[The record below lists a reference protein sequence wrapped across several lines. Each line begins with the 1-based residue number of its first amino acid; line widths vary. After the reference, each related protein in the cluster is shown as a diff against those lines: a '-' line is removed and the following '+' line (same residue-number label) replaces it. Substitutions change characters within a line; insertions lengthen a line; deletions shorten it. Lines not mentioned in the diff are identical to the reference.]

1 MIKPTD
7 SEERDKARPM
17 ENPIRPVV
25 MEQKREVHLRDYWAT
40 IWRWRWT
47 AFATFAIVSTLV
59 ALYTFLQT
67 PIYQASV
74 KVEIQPS
81 TRRVA
86 PVADVSELGATGYSF
101 FAEDRYYNTQ
111 FEIIRSRAVSE
122 KVFDRLNLWNDP
134 QFKNVQD
141 PVGAFK
147 SSVTIEPIEM
157 TGIVVI
163 SMAGSDKER
172 TTQWVNTLAEV
183 YVDRNLEIAQRTT
196 TKAVASLLE
205 LMEPLREKLAKS
217 QEKTFEEA
225 EERRIF
231 VPEDQQK
238 IMAGT
243 FQRLQQDLTETRLAL
258 SQEEAVLRKVDEV
271 AQSGGSP
278 LSIPEISRE
287 PIIDELYKDRLALEQ
302 EKQRLLS
309 QYQERHVKVVEKEEE
324 IKRLDKK
331 IMEECDRIIGRIKT
345 EYAIKKDHERKTLA
359 QIDAVK
365 GESLDLTHRT
375 SGLEL
380 LRGDTAEIRKIY
392 DSINSR
398 MKEIELSSQLLNNNI
413 RILDKAQVPLGPI
426 RPRKGLNIL
435 IGLLTGLL
443 MGVGLAFFLE
453 YLDNTVKTTEDV
465 EGFLKLHILSI
476 IPKVNDNSSYA
487 VRESLQSLRTS
498 LLFSRKNRTKNLVL
512 VTSASPQEGKST
524 TLINLAKTMAAS
536 GERVAVLDCDLRRPT
551 VHVHLQMDKRHG
563 LTNYILAPETEGWRD
578 YLKSS
583 NIPNLYAMTSGP
595 LPPNPP
601 DIFGSDRF
609 MHLLNDL
616 KANFDWV
623 FLDSPPVVSLTDSI
637 ILASMADMI
646 AFVIRHNQ
654 TDKEMVRRCIT
665 NLRNV
670 NPNIIGAVLNHVD
683 LERSSYRDYYYAGY
697 YYYGES
703 RSGKERGKKAASGP
717 GKLGAPPVEE
727 KVAR

>member
-1 MIKPTD
+1 
-7 SEERDKARPM
+7 M
-17 ENPIRPVV
+17 ENPIRTVEP
-25 MEQKREVHLRDYWAT
+25 KREVHLRDYWAT
-40 IWRWRWT
+40 VWRWRWT
-47 AFATFAIVSTLV
+47 VFVTFAIIATLV

-67 PIYQASV
+67 PVYQASA

-111 FEIIRSRAVSE
+111 FEIIRSRAVAE

-134 QFKNVQD
+134 QFKSMKD
-141 PVGAFK
+141 PVGAFT
-147 SSVTIEPIEM
+147 STVTIEPIEM

-163 SMAGSDKER
+163 SMEGSDKER
-172 TTQWVNTLAEV
+172 TTEWVNTLAEV
-183 YVDRNLEIAQRTT
+183 YADRNLEMARRTT
-196 TKAVASLLE
+196 TKAVSSLLE

-225 EERRIF
+225 EGQHIY

-243 FQRLQQDLTETRLAL
+243 LQVLQQDLTETRLAL

-271 AQSGGSP
+271 GSSGGSK
-278 LSIPEISRE
+278 LSIPEIAHD
-287 PIIDELYKDRLALEQ
+287 PIVDGLYKDRLNLEQ
-302 EKQRLLS
+302 EKQRLLA

-324 IKRLDKK
+324 IKRLDAK
-331 IMEECDRIIGRIKT
+331 IADECDKIIGRIKT
-345 EYAIKKDHERKTLA
+345 EYAIKKEHERKTLA
-359 QIDAVK
+359 QIDDVK

-413 RILDKAQVPLGPI
+413 RILDKAQVPLAPI
-426 RPRKGLNIL
+426 RPRKGLNMV
-435 IGLLTGLL
+435 IGLLTGLF
-443 MGVGLAFFLE
+443 MGIGLAFFLE

-465 EGFLKLHILSI
+465 ENFLKLHILSI
-476 IPKVNDNSSYA
+476 IPKVNDQSSYA

-498 LLFSRKNRTKNLVL
+498 LLFSRKNRNRNLVL

-551 VHVHLQMDKRHG
+551 VHIHLQLDKRDG
-563 LTNYILAPETEGWRD
+563 MTNYILAPESEGWRG
-578 YLKSS
+578 YLKAS

-609 MHLLNDL
+609 MKLLNEV
-616 KANFDWV
+616 KESFDWV
-623 FLDSPPVVSLTDSI
+623 FIDSPPVASLTDSI
-637 ILASMADMI
+637 LLASMVDMI

-654 TDKEMVRRCIT
+654 TDKEMVRRCVT
-665 NLRNV
+665 NIRNV
-670 NPNIIGAVLNHVD
+670 NPNLVGAVLNHVD

-697 YYYGES
+697 YYYGEG
-703 RSGKERGKKAASGP
+703 RGTKERGRKSASGP
-717 GKLGAPPVEE
+717 AVVTASPDVGE
-727 KVAR
+727 KVAP

>member
-1 MIKPTD
+1 
-7 SEERDKARPM
+7 M
-17 ENPIRPVV
+17 ENPIRTAPV
-25 MEQKREVHLRDYWAT
+25 EPKREVHLRDYWGT
-40 IWRWRWT
+40 VWRWRWT
-47 AFATFAIVSTLV
+47 VFVTFAIVATLV
-59 ALYTFLQT
+59 GLYTFLQT
-67 PIYQASV
+67 PVYKASA

-111 FEIIRSRAVSE
+111 FEIIKSRAVSE

-134 QFKNVQD
+134 QFKKMKD
-141 PVGAFK
+141 PVDAFK

-163 SMAGSDKER
+163 SMEGNDKER
-172 TTQWVNTLAEV
+172 TTEWVNTLAEV
-183 YVDRNLEIAQRTT
+183 YADRNLEMARRTT
-196 TKAVASLLE
+196 TKAVSSLLE

-243 FQRLQQDLTETRLAL
+243 LQRLQQDLTETRLAL
-258 SQEEAVLRKVDEV
+258 SQQEAVLRKVDEV
-271 AQSGGSP
+271 AGSGGST
-278 LSIPEISRE
+278 LSIPEIAHD
-287 PIIDELYKDRLALEQ
+287 PIVDGLYKERITLEQ

-309 QYQERHVKVVEKEEE
+309 QYQARHVKVVEKEEE
-324 IKRLDKK
+324 IKRLDAK
-331 IMEECDRIIGRIKT
+331 IADECDKILGRIKT
-345 EYAIKKDHERKTLA
+345 EYAIKKEHERKTLA
-359 QIDAVK
+359 QIDDVK

-426 RPRKGLNIL
+426 RPRKGLNML
-435 IGLLTGLL
+435 IGLLTGLF

-465 EGFLKLHILSI
+465 ENFLKLHILSI
-476 IPKVNDNSSYA
+476 IPKVNDQSSYA

-498 LLFSRKNRTKNLVL
+498 LLFSRKNRSKNIVL

-551 VHVHLQMDKRHG
+551 VHIHLQLDKRDG
-563 LTNYILAPETEGWRD
+563 MTNYILASESEGWRG

-609 MHLLNDL
+609 MRLLNEV
-616 KANFDWV
+616 KESFDWV
-623 FLDSPPVVSLTDSI
+623 FVDSPPVASLTDSI
-637 ILASMADMI
+637 LLASMVDMV

-654 TDKEMVRRCIT
+654 TDKEMVRRCVT
-665 NLRNV
+665 NIRNV
-670 NPNIIGAVLNHVD
+670 NPNVVGAVLNHVD
-683 LERSSYRDYYYAGY
+683 LERSNYRDYYYAGY
-697 YYYGES
+697 YYYGEGRGS
-703 RSGKERGKKAASGP
+703 KERGKKSASGP
-717 GKLGAPPVEE
+717 TAVPSGVGEKAAP
-727 KVAR
+727 